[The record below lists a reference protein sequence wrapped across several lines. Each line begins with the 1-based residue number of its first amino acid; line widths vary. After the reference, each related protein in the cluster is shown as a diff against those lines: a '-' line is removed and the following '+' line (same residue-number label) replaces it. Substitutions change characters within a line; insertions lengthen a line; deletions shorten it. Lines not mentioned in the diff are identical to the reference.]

1 MSTVRIEH
9 ITKTFGSN
17 VVLKEFHDVFN
28 DGEFVTL
35 LGPSGCGKT
44 TMLRIIAGFE
54 RPTDGSLYI
63 DDQLVSGAKAFIP
76 PEKRSVG
83 MVFQSYAVWPHMNVF
98 DNVAYPLTIKHTP
111 KAEIAEKVKRVLEI
125 VHLGK
130 YADRFPNQLSGGQ
143 QQRVALARAL
153 VYNPPIL
160 LMDEPLGALDRQ
172 LRQRMQFEIKHIQK
186 NLGITVV
193 YVTHDQEEA
202 LTMSDEVVVMNRGRI
217 EQKGTP
223 WELYESPANR
233 FVAEF
238 MGESNLLSAE
248 VVEAYAGGGR
258 ARIGT
263 GDVVDFRTD
272 HPLKS
277 ADPIVISVRPE
288 KISLAPDPRT
298 HNVLPG
304 RIRDAAY
311 LGEASRFIIGLS
323 ESEHLI
329 VKQPNLSFAQIG
341 TQIGASMPV
350 GWAAEDG
357 VVLVK

>member
-1 MSTVRIEH
+1 
-9 ITKTFGSN
+9 
-17 VVLKEFHDVFN
+17 
-28 DGEFVTL
+28 
-35 LGPSGCGKT
+35 
-44 TMLRIIAGFE
+44 
-54 RPTDGSLYI
+54 
-63 DDQLVSGAKAFIP
+63 
-76 PEKRSVG
+76 
-83 MVFQSYAVWPHMNVF
+83 
-98 DNVAYPLTIKHTP
+98 
-111 KAEIAEKVKRVLEI
+111 
-125 VHLGK
+125 
-130 YADRFPNQLSGGQ
+130 
-143 QQRVALARAL
+143 
-153 VYNPPIL
+153 
-160 LMDEPLGALDRQ
+160 
-172 LRQRMQFEIKHIQK
+172 MQFEIKHIQK